1 VPLNTGIRLGPY
13 EILALVAA
21 GGMGEVYRAHDTRLG
36 RVVAIKILGSALGS
50 DADARRRFDTEAR
63 LLAQLDHPRIGA
75 IHDVGHD
82 SGLDYIVMEFLDGQ
96 SLADRIARGP
106 LPIAEVI
113 GYAVELAT
121 GLAYAH
127 RRGVVHRDLKPA
139 NILITPHGLKIVDF
153 GLGTLRQDEQRSS
166 GEIAA
171 MKTAL
176 LRKTEADCIPGTAGY
191 MPPERLQGFAA
202 DHRADIFAFGAVLY
216 EMTSGRRAF
225 DGETAADSIAAILTA
240 EPPPLAAGSD
250 PTISE
255 IDWVVRGCL
264 RKSPNERWQSAADVE
279 AVLKRIAS
287 TNARPTP
294 QHERMPQRPSRRAL
308 IGPASAVAAIA
319 AAIGV
324 LGGMALR
331 PQATLDRP
339 QPVALS
345 VMPPADG
352 AFTPT
357 EGSVQSPQLSV
368 SPDGQ
373 ALAFVAS
380 GSTGVPQVWV
390 RRLDSTD
397 VRPLAGTANAA
408 YPFWSASSRSI
419 GFFAD
424 SQLKRVDLDG
434 APARTLAP
442 APAGRGGTWNTD
454 GVILFSRGTA
464 DAIYRLN
471 ADGTVVQQTTLSAS
485 RHDTSHRWPQFL
497 PDGRHFVYFARST
510 HGMQSSI
517 RVASLDGGPDDAV
530 VVESNVGATYGSGQL
545 LYVADGALLA
555 APFDVVRGRLT
566 GGAVPVVNNVA
577 TSSNFYGAFSTSTN
591 GVLAYATRASAAE
604 LVWMARDGTRLG
616 IAAPRGG
623 YVDFRLAPD
632 GRNVAIAEI
641 EQHSGLPDLRL
652 LDLQRG
658 TNLRLTTSPATDA
671 SPVFSPD
678 GTRLVF
684 RSNREKVHDL
694 YLRPVRGGHDEPFV
708 IGPAAKSPTDWSRD
722 ASVVVYHANDEHTHH
737 DIWAAA
743 IDDPSHPRPLVRTEF
758 DEMQGHLSSN
768 GRWLAYTSNESSQL
782 EVYVQRIDDD
792 SRKWQISNDGGSDP
806 KWRADDQEIFYV
818 ARDGR
823 LMAVDIAVT
832 GANLEAGRPRP
843 LFTLR
848 DVGLLAP
855 YPSVYD
861 VHRDGRFLVREP
873 LEELQTLPVNVVV
886 NWSPAWVAAPR
897 R

>member
-1 VPLNTGIRLGPY
+1 
-13 EILALVAA
+13 
-21 GGMGEVYRAHDTRLG
+21 
-36 RVVAIKILGSALGS
+36 
-50 DADARRRFDTEAR
+50 
-63 LLAQLDHPRIGA
+63 
-75 IHDVGHD
+75 
-82 SGLDYIVMEFLDGQ
+82 
-96 SLADRIARGP
+96 
-106 LPIAEVI
+106 
-113 GYAVELAT
+113 
-121 GLAYAH
+121 
-127 RRGVVHRDLKPA
+127 VHRDLKPA

-153 GLGTLRQDEQRSS
+153 GLGTLRQEEQRSS
-166 GEIAA
+166 GEVAA
-171 MKTAL
+171 MTTAPP
-176 LRKTEADCIPGTAGY
+176 RKADSDCLSGTAGY

-216 EMTSGRRAF
+216 EMASGRRAF
-225 DGETAADSIAAILTA
+225 GGETAADLIAAILTA
-240 EPPPLAAGSD
+240 EPPPLIGSD
-250 PTISE
+250 PAISD
-255 IDWVVRGCL
+255 IDWVVRRCL
-264 RKSPNERWQSAADVE
+264 RKSPSERWQSTADVE

-287 TNARPTP
+287 TSARPTP
-294 QHERMPQRPSRRAL
+294 HPERMPQRPLRRAL
-308 IGPASAVAAIA
+308 IGPASTVAAIA
-319 AAIGV
+319 AAIAT

-331 PQATLDRP
+331 RPASIDRP

-345 VMPPADG
+345 VTPPVDG

-380 GSTGVPQVWV
+380 GSNGVPQVWL

-397 VRPLAGTANAA
+397 VRPLPGTANAA

-424 SQLKRVDLDG
+424 GQLKRVDLDG
-434 APARTLAP
+434 APPRALAP

-464 DAIYRLN
+464 DPIYRLN
-471 ADGTVVQQTTLSAS
+471 TDGTVVQQTTLSAP

-497 PDGRHFVYFARST
+497 PDGRHFMYFARST
-510 HGMQSSI
+510 NGTQSSV
-517 RVASLDGGPDDAV
+517 RVASLDGGPDDGV

-545 LYVADGALLA
+545 LYVADGELLA
-555 APFDVVRGRLT
+555 APFDVVHGRLT
-566 GGAVPVVNNVA
+566 GGPVPVVNNVA
-577 TSSNFYGAFSTSTN
+577 TSSNFYGAFSASTN
-591 GVLAYATRASAAE
+591 GVLAYATKASAAD
-604 LVWMARDGTRLG
+604 LVWMGRDGTRLG
-616 IAAPRGG
+616 IAAPRSG
-623 YVDFRLAPD
+623 YVDFRLSPD

-641 EQHSGLPDLRL
+641 EQHSGLSDLRL

-684 RSNREKVHDL
+684 RSNRERVHDL
-694 YLRPVRGGHDEPFV
+694 YLRPVSGGHDEPFV

-743 IDDPSHPRPLVRTEF
+743 VADPSRPRPLVRTEF

-768 GRWLAYTSNESSQL
+768 GQWLAYTSNESSQL

-792 SRKWQISNDGGSDP
+792 SRKWQISTVGGSDP
-806 KWRADDQEIFYV
+806 KWRADDREIFYV

-823 LMAVDIAVT
+823 LMAVDIALS
-832 GANLEAGRPRP
+832 GANLEAGTPRP
-843 LFTLR
+843 LFR
-848 DVGLLAP
+848 VQDVGLLAP

-873 LEELQTLPVNVVV
+873 LEELQTLPLNVVV
-886 NWSPAWVAAPR
+886 NWSPSWVASAHR
-897 R
+897 